1 MHPVNL
7 SLRFFLELVALGGFG
22 VLVWTSV
29 SERWRVLALIIVLC
43 FLMALWGTFTVPNDP
58 SRSGNAPVPVSGLIR
73 LSLECAILFGG
84 ALSFH
89 WAGFSLFGASLSVL
103 VLLHYVFS
111 GERIAWLLQQ

>member
-1 MHPVNL
+1 MHPLNL
-7 SLRFFLELVALGGFG
+7 ALRFILELSALGGFG

-29 SERWRVLALIIVLC
+29 TGSWRILVLIIVLC
-43 FLMALWGTFTVPNDP
+43 LLMALWGTFAVPNDP

-73 LSLECAILFGG
+73 LTLECAILFGG

-89 WAGFSLFGASLSVL
+89 WAGFSLAGAGLAAL

-111 GERIAWLLQQ
+111 RERIGWLLQQ